1 MKHGM
6 VKRVLEE
13 AYECGTREVGLH
25 ATGESFLLKN
35 LHEYVSMA
43 KQIGYEYIFITTN
56 GSLATPERAK
66 PILDAGL
73 DSIKFSIWAG
83 TRESYKKLHGVDNFD
98 LVIANLKWVSDYR
111 KASGLTYRIYVTM
124 VSTDLAKGEEEILK
138 DLVVPYI
145 DEWDPHL
152 LNNQCGIMHENNEL
166 GTIEKH
172 SIRGRIKS
180 KACFQPFKS
189 FTVTPEGYISAC
201 VIDYQK
207 NLIVA
212 DLNKTTMKEA
222 WANEVYKTF
231 RGRHLRGD
239 LKGLC
244 CYNCLNN
251 TNEEIIPLMP
261 EYKSKEEM
269 R

>member
-1 MKHGM
+1 MKSVKERKREVEAVDRYSLTPPFPKEILVDLTSFCNQRCIFCANWKLKNKHTMKHGM

-124 VSTDLAKGEEEILK
+124 VSTDLAKGE
-138 DLVVPYI
+138 
-145 DEWDPHL
+145 
-152 LNNQCGIMHENNEL
+152 
-166 GTIEKH
+166 
-172 SIRGRIKS
+172 
-180 KACFQPFKS
+180 
-189 FTVTPEGYISAC
+189 
-201 VIDYQK
+201 
-207 NLIVA
+207 
-212 DLNKTTMKEA
+212 
-222 WANEVYKTF
+222 
-231 RGRHLRGD
+231 
-239 LKGLC
+239 
-244 CYNCLNN
+244 
-251 TNEEIIPLMP
+251 
-261 EYKSKEEM
+261 
-269 R
+269 